1 MYQTVKRCRLYPSAL
16 QAEFLAKQ
24 FGCCRFVWNTLL
36 AENIAQ
42 YKMWE
47 EGLLQEKPKVSP
59 DALGKRLTL
68 LRKEFPFLEEVSYT
82 SLQQTTIVLSKTFS
96 NFFKGKGYPKFKS
109 KKDRRQGFNFV
120 GTTSQKPV
128 INTIQMA
135 KIGRIKVKN
144 SFDSVILPSS
154 YSIVKER
161 SGKYYVCL
169 RTTEPKKPNT
179 QKGRCGID
187 LGLTTFATIAD
198 NQSGSQKIDNPKWY
212 RKSLRKRARL
222 QRRLARKQKGSA
234 NKEKQRLRLAR
245 FEETVANRRKDF
257 LHKLSTRLVST
268 YRTISVEDLNI
279 RGILKNRHLALSIS
293 DASWGEFLRQL
304 EYKAQRFV
312 KPIQVIRVD
321 RWFPSTQTC
330 SACKAKREIKL
341 RLSERHW
348 ECPSCGTQHD
358 RDINAAVNLLLAAR

>member
-16 QAEFLAKQ
+16 QTEFLAKQ

-42 YKMWE
+42 YKLWE

-59 DALGKRLTL
+59 GALSKRLTAL
-68 LRKEFPFLEEVSYT
+68 KTEFPFLSEVSAVV
-82 SLQQTTIVLSKTFS
+82 LQQTAITLSKTFS
-96 NFFKGKGYPKFKS
+96 NFFKGKGFPKFKS
-109 KKDRRQGFNFV
+109 KKDRRQSFNFV
-120 GTTSQKPV
+120 GKPSQHLV
-128 INTIQMA
+128 NNSIWVSR
-135 KIGRIKVKN
+135 IGEMKLKN
-144 SFDSVILPSS
+144 SFGSTISPSS
-154 YSIVKER
+154 YSVVKEC
-161 SGKYYVCL
+161 SGEHYVCL

-198 NQSGSQKIDNPKWY
+198 NQSGSQKIENPKWY
-212 RKSLRKRARL
+212 RKSLKKRARL

-234 NKEKQRLRLAR
+234 NREKQRLRLAR
-245 FEETVANRRKDF
+245 FEESIANRRKDF

-279 RGILKNRHLALSIS
+279 RGMVKNRHLSLSIS

-312 KPIQVIRVD
+312 KPIKVIRVD

-330 SACKAKREIKL
+330 SACKTKREVKL
-341 RLSERHW
+341 RLSERKW

>member
-16 QAEFLAKQ
+16 QTEFLAKQ

-36 AENIAQ
+36 AENIQQ
-42 YKMWE
+42 YKLWKD
-47 EGLLQEKPKVSP
+47 GLLLEKPKVSP
-59 DALGKRLTL
+59 AVLCRRLTL
-68 LRKEFPFLEEVSYT
+68 LKVEFPFLAEVSAVI
-82 SLQQTTIVLSKTFS
+82 LQQTVITLAKAFS
-96 NFFKGKGYPKFKS
+96 GFFKGKGFPKFKS
-109 KKDRRQGFNFV
+109 KKDRRHSFNV
-120 GTTSQKPV
+120 AGIQSQKKVTDSVDVP
-128 INTIQMA
+128 
-135 KIGRIKVKN
+135 KIGNVNAKN
-144 SFDSVILPSS
+144 SFGAVINPSS

-187 LGLTTFATIAD
+187 LGLSTFATLAD
-198 NQSGSQKIDNPKWY
+198 NQGQSLKIENPKWY

-234 NKEKQRLRLAR
+234 NKEKQRLRVAR
-245 FEETVANRRKDF
+245 FEESFVNQRQDF
-257 LHKLSTRLVST
+257 LHKLTTQLTST

-279 RGILKNRHLALSIS
+279 QGMLKNRCLALSIS

-304 EYKAQRFV
+304 EYKAERSV
-312 KPIQVIRVD
+312 KTVQVIRVD

-330 SACKAKREIKL
+330 SSCNTKREIKL

-348 ECPSCGTQHD
+348 ECPSCGAQHD
-358 RDINAAVNLLLAAR
+358 RDINAAVNLLLAGR

>member
-16 QAEFLAKQ
+16 QTEFLAKQ

-36 AENIAQ
+36 AENIEQ
-42 YKMWE
+42 YKLWE
-47 EGLLQEKPKVSP
+47 EGLLQEKPKVSLG
-59 DALGKRLTL
+59 ALSKRLSALKT
-68 LRKEFPFLEEVSYT
+68 EFPFLSEVSAVA
-82 SLQQTTIVLSKTFS
+82 LQQTAIALSKAFS
-96 NFFKGKGYPKFKS
+96 DFFKGKGYPKFKS
-109 KKDRRQGFNFV
+109 KKDRRESFNFV
-120 GTTSQKPV
+120 GTTSQKSV
-128 INTIQMA
+128 NNLIQIE
-135 KIGRIKVKN
+135 KIGKIKVKN
-144 SFDSVILPSS
+144 SFNEVILPSS

-169 RTTEPKKPNT
+169 RTTESKKPNT

-187 LGLTTFATIAD
+187 LGLSTFATIAD
-198 NQSGSQKIDNPKWY
+198 NQSGSQKIENPKWY
-212 RKSLRKRARL
+212 RKSLKKRARL

-234 NKEKQRLRLAR
+234 NREKQRLRLAR
-245 FEETVANRRKDF
+245 FEESIANRRKDF

-312 KPIQVIRVD
+312 KPVQVIRVD
-321 RWFPSTQTC
+321 RWFPSTRTC
-330 SACKAKREIKL
+330 SSCKTKREVKL
-341 RLSERHW
+341 RLSERKW
-348 ECPSCGTQHD
+348 ECRSCGTQHD